1 MIFLAVTGGICI
13 VSIVAFLLLIKTS
26 APRAK
31 GTKVLPVREQEF
43 KALFGIKGFRRDF
56 VETEA
61 GVIAFF
67 RIMPNNLTVL
77 PEGVIEY
84 QIEQMKQLL
93 QNEDDLSVFCTDGSE
108 IGEENMRFLKK
119 RIAEEKR
126 LEIRELLEQ
135 DLSAFEN
142 RHRQKTSSKQ
152 FFVLLAMESDWT
164 DERLYLRAAEIG
176 KKLHEHGF
184 ANSMLEQSGVRH
196 LLGIYFCGSMF
207 AEQWREED
215 FYEYVTR
222 DRIKDGM
229 EESSEV
235 QAGRPQSEKPEK
247 PETARSTAH
256 VSAEQ
261 VYSSSELQPQGCPY
275 PVSHPTSGQVFS
287 KEQKKADRRAGKET
301 ARQQKLF
308 RKMQKQEEARRAANR
323 KADLAKKE
331 SERKQRE
338 KEKQKAEYEF
348 SLFWKRVMPGIIS
361 FCIDEAIVG
370 DTFRHYMAL
379 REYQPTTT
387 SQAILKDIAGMQGV
401 SLKIFY
407 KRITMLEEEKL
418 ITRGSRSTV
427 YETNRAESLP
437 DVVNAG
443 ENLQDVSE
451 MFRTMRKER
460 ERILYCSVFL
470 EIKGSSR
477 AELESRKADV
487 RAALMADRILA
498 DELTLRQK
506 EGMQTVNPLGN
517 NHFDLDYCRPLPA
530 GSVANLYPFSY
541 SGRMDPHGIRIG
553 RAENGTD
560 VYLDPDR
567 RTFDVTNGNIVILGS
582 PGQGKSFLTKFLA
595 TNVIEQGKSLYLL
608 DPEEEYETLV
618 KSLGGTYIDFMSGK
632 YHINILEPKRWA
644 VEDLAEPEKQ
654 TENGPEAFAAAGKP
668 LSMHISFLKDFFR
681 IYKHFSRKELDVL
694 EVLLMNFYDSKEI
707 SDLNAD
713 RLPSG
718 AFPTMREFYR
728 YVYQIYDRIRSTES
742 TGYETGVLD
751 SAEGADVGGGLFR
764 VEELQSILIGICSMS
779 QGPDSIFF
787 DGITNLPQD
796 GIVAFGVKGLLESNA
811 DLKDAVL
818 FHLLSYISD
827 KLLGGRNAVGML
839 DEFYLFLTSPV
850 VVEYVRNMMKR
861 NRKRDSFLI
870 LTSQNVEDFLLP
882 GVKEFTKP
890 LLSIPAH
897 RFLFYPGNVEA
908 NEYKDLLQLEDCEF
922 EVIRT
927 ASKGRC
933 LFQCG
938 NERYKLLVQAPEYKE
953 VMFGTEGGR

>member
-1 MIFLAVTGGICI
+1 MIFLAATGGICI
-13 VSIVAFLLLIKTS
+13 VSIVAFLLLVKTS
-26 APRAK
+26 APRGKSA
-31 GTKVLPVREQEF
+31 KVLPVREQEF
-43 KALFGIKGFRRDF
+43 KTLFGIKGFRRDF

-126 LEIRELLEQ
+126 PEIRELLTQ

-152 FFVLLAMESDWT
+152 FFVLLTMEPDWT

-184 ANSMLEQSGVRH
+184 ANQMLEQSGVRH

-222 DRIKDGM
+222 DRI
-229 EESSEV
+229 EETGSPV
-235 QAGRPQSEKPEK
+235 PEK
-247 PETARSTAH
+247 AEPVTPE
-256 VSAEQ
+256 EQ
-261 VYSSSELQPQGCPY
+261 GTTGAAPKKTIPPDLRTELFGASPY
-275 PVSHPTSGQVFS
+275 PQCESLPQAFTKG
-287 KEQKKADRRAGKET
+287 QKKAAKRSAKEK
-301 ARQQKLF
+301 ARQQKLL
-308 RKMQKQEEARRAANR
+308 RKMQKQEETRRAANR

-338 KEKQKAEYEF
+338 KEKKKAEFEF

-361 FCIDEAIVG
+361 FRIDEAIVG

-517 NHFDLDYCRPLPA
+517 NHFEIDYCRPLPA

-618 KSLGGTYIDFMSGK
+618 RSLGGTYLDFMSGR

-644 VEDLAEPEKQ
+644 VEDLVEQEKQ
-654 TENGPEAFAAAGKP
+654 TGDGPEAFAAAGKP

-681 IYKHFSRKELDVL
+681 IYKHFSRQELDVL
-694 EVLLMNFYDSKEI
+694 EVLLMSFYDSKEI
-707 SDLNAD
+707 SDLNVD

-728 YVYQIYDRIRSTES
+728 YVYQIYDRIRSIES
-742 TGYETGVLD
+742 NGYETGALD
-751 SAEGADVGGGLFR
+751 SAEWPDGGGLFR
-764 VEELQSILIGICSMS
+764 VEELQNILIGICSMS

-787 DGITNLPQD
+787 DGNTNLPQD

-827 KLLGGRNAVGML
+827 KLLGGRNAVGVL

-897 RFLFYPGNVEA
+897 RFLFYPGNVETE
-908 NEYKDLLQLEDCEF
+908 EYKDLLQLEDCEF

-927 ASKGRC
+927 SSKGRC

-953 VMFGTEGGR
+953 KFFGMEGGR